1 MGAEEDGAATMK
13 SWAQG
18 QRLSGAQLSSD
29 GSSLTLDGT
38 SLTASTAY
46 DIAHESK
53 TCRYTLASIF
63 LQILDPNQALMAY
76 RGACKKHG
84 VKDPVKALDKPTVV
98 GYFLGGQPQE
108 ETQDSSLVPAAP
120 PKKAEETTTPKK
132 RSREDDDHHSHR
144 RKSSSSREKEDRHHR
159 KRSSKESSSHRD
171 RKDERKRSSS
181 SSGHKESS
189 KEKKKRVGTPMTNE
203 QLFDKLNAVVDKRS
217 ETSKEA
223 AEVQAAL
230 AASGFTVSAE
240 ELKKYKDVTDTIMEI
255 PVGNSASILRAAG
268 ASEGRDFTRVLDLY
282 NETLKPSRPD
292 ANGKSSSK
300 SGSSGGDKK
309 KVGRPHLVGKKPII
323 ILPKGMQPP
332 ITMLNGYDFFSNST
346 FVPRDVQIKKMGRTA
361 AGKGK
366 NLFTRRVGKRQGGGE
381 VEYELMDNPKAKL
394 GEDLRE
400 WDRVVAVVVLGESW
414 QFKDWVK
421 MYKDPVFLFNNSY
434 GYFIGMEGDRMP
446 KDISKWNVKT
456 GKLNRDKRGM
466 DSVTAASFWN
476 GVDEWM
482 ALHKP
487 ELLPKDDK

>member
-1 MGAEEDGAATMK
+1 MGAEEDGASTLK
-13 SWAQG
+13 SWVQG
-18 QRLSGAQLSSD
+18 QRLSGTQLSAD

-38 SLTASTAY
+38 SLNASNAY
-46 DIAHESK
+46 EIAHESK
-53 TCRYTLASIF
+53 TCRYTLASMY

-98 GYFLGGQPQE
+98 GYFLGGQAEGENQDSAEAATDSSAVPKKPE
-108 ETQDSSLVPAAP
+108 ETP
-120 PKKAEETTTPKK
+120 PKK
-132 RSREDDDHHSHR
+132 RSRDDDDHHHR

-159 KRSSKESSSHRD
+159 SKRSKESHRD
-171 RKDERKRSSS
+171 RDRRDERKRLSSS
-181 SSGHKESS
+181 SHKEST
-189 KEKKKRVGTPMTNE
+189 KDKKKRLGTPMTNE

-240 ELKKYKDVTDTIMEI
+240 DLKKYKDVTDTIMEI

-292 ANGKSSSK
+292 ANGKSSK
-300 SGSSGGDKK
+300 SGSGSDRDKK
-309 KVGRPHLVGKKPII
+309 KVGRPHLIGKKPII

-332 ITMLNGYDFFSNST
+332 ITMLNGYDFFANAT
-346 FVPRDVQIKKMGRTA
+346 FVPRDVQLKKLGRA
-361 AGKGK
+361 NAGKGK

-381 VEYELMDNPKAKL
+381 VEYELIDNPKGKL
-394 GEDLRE
+394 GDDLRE
-400 WDRVVAVVVLGESW
+400 WDRVVAVVVLGEAW
-414 QFKDWVK
+414 QFKDWLK
-421 MYKDPVFLFNNSY
+421 MYKDPVFLFSNSY
-434 GYFIGMEGDRMP
+434 GYYIGMEGDRMP

-456 GKLNRDKRGM
+456 GKLNRDKRGL

-476 GVDEWM
+476 GLDEWM
-482 ALHKP
+482 AVHKP
-487 ELLPKDDK
+487 ELLPKQDK